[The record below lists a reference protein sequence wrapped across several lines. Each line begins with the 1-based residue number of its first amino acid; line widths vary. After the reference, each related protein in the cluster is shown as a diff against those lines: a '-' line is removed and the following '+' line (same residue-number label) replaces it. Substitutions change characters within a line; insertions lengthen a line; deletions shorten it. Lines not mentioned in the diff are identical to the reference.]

1 MKTKHTILIFVA
13 GVFIT
18 VFGLMIRT
26 HYPFVANVL
35 LIGGSAIEL
44 TGAVL
49 FVYKLFTCPKE
60 KSFWNW

>member
-26 HYPFVANVL
+26 HYPFFANVL
-35 LIGGSAIEL
+35 LISGSAIEL
-44 TGAVL
+44 AGAVL
-49 FVYKLFTCPKE
+49 FLYKLFTCPKD
-60 KSFWNW
+60 KNFLNW